1 MFFNTRRSI
10 IAFSLSL
17 SFGSMGSVL
26 AQNIE
31 QRHQAAEEASQIFL
45 QKLGS
50 TMKAEMTTNGP
61 VAAIKVCSDV
71 APDIA
76 ADISFEKGWKVTRVG
91 TRVRNPMLAMPDVWE
106 QKVLAAFQ
114 ERANKGES
122 MQNMVYS
129 ELVVEP
135 NGKYF
140 RFMKAIGVKPLCLT
154 CHGGQSD
161 IPEAVKAALQ
171 ERYPH
176 DQATGYKP
184 GDLRGAVSIK
194 QPVNQM

>member
-17 SFGSMGSVL
+17 SFGSIGSAL

-31 QRHQAAEEASQIFL
+31 QRHQAAEEASKIFL
-45 QKLGS
+45 KKLGS
-50 TMKAEMTTNGP
+50 TMKAEMKTNGP

-76 ADISFEKGWKVTRVG
+76 TDISLEKGWKVTRVG

-106 QKVLAAFQ
+106 QKVLAEFL

-122 MQNMVYS
+122 MRNMVYS
-129 ELVVEP
+129 ELVIEP
-135 NGKYF
+135 NGKHF

-171 ERYPH
+171 ARYPH